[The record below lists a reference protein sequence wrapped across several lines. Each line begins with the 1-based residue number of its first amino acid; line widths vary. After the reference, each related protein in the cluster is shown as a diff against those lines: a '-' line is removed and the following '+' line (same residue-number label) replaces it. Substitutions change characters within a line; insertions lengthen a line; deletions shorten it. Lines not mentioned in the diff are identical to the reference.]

1 MPLATENHL
10 SSEIAM
16 ETADVVAKLR
26 LLQEDEEENL
36 DRSTQAFGAY
46 VDYVE
51 DDVMESESPIMDSL
65 YLQGGNR
72 VLKTMMNFTQ
82 AKFVVLWSI
91 HMKSKKPSCPQSFN
105 SILRNINYMS
115 AKPTI
120 ERLKLPLT

>member
-91 HMKSKKPSCPQSFN
+91 VEGDLHSVPVLLR
-105 SILRNINYMS
+105 SISRHTDAL
-115 AKPTI
+115 
-120 ERLKLPLT
+120 